1 MPGMQPQAQPLPQQ
15 EIPGVQSQPQQGM
28 PGMQPQAQPL
38 PQQEIP
44 GMQPQP
50 PQGMPGSA
58 DLAATENQG

>member
-1 MPGMQPQAQPLPQQ
+1 
-15 EIPGVQSQPQQGM
+15 M